1 MKRKQTT
8 FPSIP
13 VKSLRLSGSS
23 YRYYAEGSEKLH
35 SQNMALGSIMI
46 AAQSGQLDIVRYH
59 VENAYKSYKDQCFG
73 PFRRNLLH
81 LAAISGSKEL
91 IEYILNEKLAGLW
104 QKDGNED
111 LPFNLADKECKVVIA
126 KNMNW
131 EQRKGLIYWFEYSQK
146 NQIPLGVFRRLCQ
159 KFLYNVEL

>member
-1 MKRKQTT
+1 MKRKQVV

-46 AAQSGQLDIVRYH
+46 ATQSGQLDIVRYH
-59 VENAYKSYKDQCFG
+59 VENTYKSYKGQCFG

-81 LAAISGSKEL
+81 LAAISGNKEL
-91 IEYILNEKLAGLW
+91 IEYVLNEKLAGLW
-104 QKDGNED
+104 QKDGNGE
-111 LPFNLADKECKVVIA
+111 LPLNLAYGDGKLVIA
-126 KNMNW
+126 RNMNW
-131 EQRKGLIYWFEYSQK
+131 EQRKGIVYWFEHTQK
-146 NQIPLGVFRRLCQ
+146 NQMPLGVFRRLTQ
-159 KFLYNVEL
+159 KFLYNAVL